1 MSLDS
6 AVAIRLVDLG
16 DNFRSDRYTDQEK
29 NGMVNEV
36 IERAELFPA
45 HLSNGRY
52 VNGITFKFPIFTDGK
67 HSKQWWYKQDTDKS
81 VCLLVKK

>member
-1 MSLDS
+1 
-6 AVAIRLVDLG
+6 
-16 DNFRSDRYTDQEK
+16 
-29 NGMVNEV
+29 MVNEV

-67 HSKQWWYKQDTDKS
+67 HSKQWWYKQDTDES

>member
-1 MSLDS
+1 
-6 AVAIRLVDLG
+6 
-16 DNFRSDRYTDQEK
+16 
-29 NGMVNEV
+29 MVNEV

-67 HSKQWWYKQDTDKS
+67 HSKQWWYKQDTDES
-81 VCLLVKK
+81 VCLLVKNNHLSVRFSFNQKKMNQKEKAPQY